1 MCYNPVVSMNACVIG
16 NIKFSPN
23 QNQPGN
29 DNQNQ
34 NDWNFSILVMI
45 MNFFHFFH
53 LWHLLRLWE
62 KFTILESSSMVIS
75 LLKVHP
81 DNSKFTTLCR
91 RIIISTGKLV
101 MVNDR

>member
-1 MCYNPVVSMNACVIG
+1 MCYNPVVSMNACVNG

-45 MNFFHFFH
+45 MNFFHLFHHFFSFLAFASIMGKIYNFKIIVYGH
-53 LWHLLRLWE
+53 L
-62 KFTILESSSMVIS
+62 IIESSS
-75 LLKVHP
+75 
-81 DNSKFTTLCR
+81 R
-91 RIIISTGKLV
+91 
-101 MVNDR
+101 